1 MAQLMPLPLTVSCFS
16 KIQIGFTFLVAA
28 HVGSPGKRAVKW
40 VCVCYSLMQRWLQAF
55 SNLTMTTRHALCGA
69 MIFATVEKAD
79 TIVMNDGEELD
90 SWCVILNGQVEVTRR
105 NGTIELLQ
113 LGDRQAKHCPLA
125 TYYLPSV
132 L

>member
-1 MAQLMPLPLTVSCFS
+1 
-16 KIQIGFTFLVAA
+16 
-28 HVGSPGKRAVKW
+28 
-40 VCVCYSLMQRWLQAF
+40 MQRWLQAF

-113 LGDRQAKHCPLA
+113 LGDRQAKHCQLA